1 VNQTVYEILILSL
14 ITDRDGFKGRY
25 RLCPSSI
32 IKKKEK
38 KELGKK
44 IKI

>member
-1 VNQTVYEILILSL
+1 VNQTVYEILLLGL

-32 IKKKEK
+32 IKKKR